1 MRGLSL
7 LKNAL
12 VPAERKP
19 RRIKFGLYKDIT
31 LDLDLRSQT
40 QMLWGLW
47 ERETYAF
54 VSSVGADVRWLVDIG
69 AGSGEMSLYFLR
81 RGGPIEVIACEP
93 NASEVEAFRHHLV
106 LNGFSPDACRI
117 VNNCVGGREGAV
129 RLADLVRPFDGP
141 GFIKIDV
148 DGAEMDVLDS
158 AADTLDKR
166 DVAMLIET
174 HSAELETD
182 CIAWLRQRGF
192 ATAVLDNAW
201 WRRILPDGRV
211 IAHNRWLAA
220 RRSAAS

>member
-1 MRGLSL
+1 MRALSL

-19 RRIKFGLYKDIT
+19 RRVKFGLYKDIT

-40 QMLWGLW
+40 QMLFGLW
-47 ERETYAF
+47 ERETYTFVAF
-54 VSSVGADVRWLVDIG
+54 ASANARWLIDIG

-81 RGGPIEVIACEP
+81 KGRPVDIIACEP
-93 NASEVEAFRHHLV
+93 QASEVEAFRHHLA
-106 LNGFSPDACRI
+106 LNGFAPDACRI
-117 VNNCVGGREGAV
+117 LNDAIGNGGSAV
-129 RLADLVRPFDGP
+129 SLADLVRPLQGP

-158 AADTLDKR
+158 AGDALDTR

-174 HSAELETD
+174 HSAELEAA
-182 CIAWLRQRGF
+182 CIGWLAARGF
-192 ATAVLDNAW
+192 QTSIIDNAW

-220 RRSAAS
+220 RRGTA

>member
-1 MRGLSL
+1 MWGLSL

-12 VPAERKP
+12 VPAGRKP
-19 RRIKFGLYKDIT
+19 RRIKFGLYKDIA

-54 VSSVGADVRWLVDIG
+54 VRAAGANARWLVDIG

-81 RGGPIEVIACEP
+81 RSGRIAVIACEP
-93 NASEVEAFRHHLV
+93 SAGEVEAFRHHLV

-117 VNNCVGGREGAV
+117 VNHCVGTGEDAV
-129 RLADLVRPFDGP
+129 RLADLVRPLEGP

-158 AADTLDKR
+158 AADVLDTR

-182 CIAWLRQRGF
+182 CIDWLRQRGF
-192 ATAVLDNAW
+192 AATVLDNAW

-211 IAHNRWLAA
+211 IAHNRWLAV
-220 RRSAAS
+220 RRPAAP

>member
-1 MRGLSL
+1 MRALSL

-19 RRIKFGLYKDIT
+19 HRVMFGLYKDIT

-40 QMLWGLW
+40 QMLFGLW

-54 VSSVGADVRWLVDIG
+54 VSAAGANVRWVIDIG

-81 RGGPIEVIACEP
+81 QARPIEIIACEP
-93 NASEVEAFRHHLV
+93 NPSEVDAFRHHLA
-106 LNGFSPDACRI
+106 LNGLAPDACRI
-117 VNNCVGGREGAV
+117 INSGVGSGERAV
-129 RLADLVRPFDGP
+129 PLAELVRPLQGA

-148 DGAEMDVLDS
+148 DGAELDVLDS
-158 AADTLDKR
+158 AGGTLDSR

-174 HSAELETD
+174 HSAELEAG
-182 CIAWLRQRGF
+182 CLAWLAARGYQ
-192 ATAVLDNAW
+192 TSIIDNAW

-220 RRSAAS
+220 RRAS